1 MKKKSRCDRCQYR
14 GYSQNFCKLH
24 MRKTAGAEASCGM
37 ADPYSHLGRNAAIG
51 AGIGAAVTLAGLA
64 ALPLLGLKAIL
75 GHALA
80 VKAFTGGSLAGV
92 GFNVGRK
99 PKEKDRS
106 ETKPTKKR
114 LILVP
119 TYSKE

>member
-24 MRKTAGAEASCGM
+24 MRKAAGEEEACRIV
-37 ADPYSHLGRNAAIG
+37 DPHSHLGRKAAIG
-51 AGIGAAVTLAGLA
+51 AGIGAVVTLAGLA
-64 ALPLLGLKAIL
+64 AFPLLGLKAIL

-92 GFNVGRK
+92 GFNVGRNA
-99 PKEKDRS
+99 KEKERP

-119 TYSKE
+119 TYLKE